1 MYHTYARRATNGS
14 MFWQAGTPHP
24 SVLSCHGG
32 EENDGRLH
40 VEGGRLLD
48 TTDIDKQHQMD
59 ALRTRALTCPG
70 CPNRDTRFRVVF
82 GEGDV
87 NAKVMLVGQ
96 GPGIVEEQ
104 TGRPFAGPSGRLLDQ
119 ALAEVGL
126 ERQKLWLTNV
136 IKCRAVKSEKGRV
149 VDRAPSAAELKACR
163 PWLDGELDIIQ
174 PEIIVCIG
182 VPSAKALIDKKFKLS
197 EEHGQV
203 REAPDGTRRTAVFHP
218 AYVLRLR
225 GVDQQAYEQT
235 WRALIADL
243 RTVVTAMQ
251 ETA

>member
-1 MYHTYARRATNGS
+1 VETA
-14 MFWQAGTPHP
+14 
-24 SVLSCHGG
+24 
-32 EENDGRLH
+32 H
-40 VEGGRLLD
+40 VN
-48 TTDIDKQHQMD
+48 KQHRMD
-59 ALRTRALTCPG
+59 ALRTQALTCPG

-82 GEGDV
+82 GEGAV
-87 NAKVMLVGQ
+87 NAKMMLVGQ

-126 ERQKLWLTNV
+126 EREKLWLTNV
-136 IKCRAVKSEKGRV
+136 IKCRAVKTEKGRV
-149 VDRAPSAAELKACR
+149 VDRAPAAAELKACR

-182 VPSAKALIDKKFKLS
+182 VPSAKALIDKKFRLS
-197 EEHGQV
+197 EEHGQL
-203 REAPDGTRRTAVFHP
+203 REHPDGTRRTAVFHP

-243 RTVVTAMQ
+243 RTAVAAMQ

>member
-1 MYHTYARRATNGS
+1 LE
-14 MFWQAGTPHP
+14 TP
-24 SVLSCHGG
+24 
-32 EENDGRLH
+32 
-40 VEGGRLLD
+40 
-48 TTDIDKQHQMD
+48 DIDKQHRMD

-126 ERQKLWLTNV
+126 ERGKLWLTNV

-182 VPSAKALIDKKFKLS
+182 VPSAKALIDKKFRLS

>member
-1 MYHTYARRATNGS
+1 M
-14 MFWQAGTPHP
+14 
-24 SVLSCHGG
+24 HGG
-32 EENDGRLH
+32 QLTAPCSGRLAPSIPQRYPNM
-40 VEGGRLLD
+40 EGRKTTSGSTWKGGRLLE
-48 TTDIDKQHQMD
+48 TTDTDKQHQMD

-87 NAKVMLVGQ
+87 NAKVLLVGQ

-126 ERQKLWLTNV
+126 EREKLWLTNV

-163 PWLDGELDIIQ
+163 PWLDGELHIIQ

>member
-1 MYHTYARRATNGS
+1 M
-14 MFWQAGTPHP
+14 
-24 SVLSCHGG
+24 
-32 EENDGRLH
+32 
-40 VEGGRLLD
+40 VETRNL
-48 TTDIDKQHQMD
+48 DKQQRMD
-59 ALRTRALTCPG
+59 ALRTQALTCPG

-126 ERQKLWLTNV
+126 ERRKLWLTNV

-163 PWLDGELDIIQ
+163 PWLDGELDIVQ
-174 PEIIVCIG
+174 PEVIVCIG
-182 VPSAKALIDKKFKLS
+182 VPSAKALIDKKFRLS

-203 REAPDGTRRTAVFHP
+203 REHPDGTRRTAVFHP

-225 GVDQQAYEQT
+225 GVDQRAYEQT
-235 WRALIADL
+235 WQALVTDL
-243 RTVVTAMQ
+243 RTVVA
-251 ETA
+251 AIRAPD

>member
-1 MYHTYARRATNGS
+1 M
-14 MFWQAGTPHP
+14 
-24 SVLSCHGG
+24 
-32 EENDGRLH
+32 
-40 VEGGRLLD
+40 
-48 TTDIDKQHQMD
+48 DKQHRMD
-59 ALRTRALTCPG
+59 ALRAQALTCPG
-70 CPNRDTRFRVVF
+70 CPNRATRFRVVF

-126 ERQKLWLTNV
+126 ERKNLWLTNV

-163 PWLDGELDIIQ
+163 PWLDGELDIVQ
-174 PEIIVCIG
+174 PGMIVCVG
-182 VPSAKALIDKKFKLS
+182 VPAAKALIDKKFRLS

-235 WRALIADL
+235 WRALIEDL
-243 RTVVTAMQ
+243 RAVVAAMQ

>member
-1 MYHTYARRATNGS
+1 M
-14 MFWQAGTPHP
+14 
-24 SVLSCHGG
+24 
-32 EENDGRLH
+32 
-40 VEGGRLLD
+40 
-48 TTDIDKQHQMD
+48 DKQHQME
-59 ALRTRALTCPG
+59 ALRMQALTCPG
-70 CPNRDTRFRVVF
+70 CPNRDTRHRVVF

-96 GPGIVEEQ
+96 GPGIIEEQ

-126 ERQKLWLTNV
+126 ERSKLWLTNV

-174 PEIIVCIG
+174 PKIIVCIG
-182 VPSAKALIDKKFKLS
+182 VPAAKALIDKKFRLS
-197 EEHGQV
+197 EEHGQF
-203 REAPDGTRRTAVFHP
+203 REGPNGSRRTAVFHP

-235 WRALIADL
+235 WRALIEDL
-243 RTVVTAMQ
+243 RTVAAAVK
-251 ETA
+251 EGE

>member
-1 MYHTYARRATNGS
+1 M
-14 MFWQAGTPHP
+14 
-24 SVLSCHGG
+24 
-32 EENDGRLH
+32 
-40 VEGGRLLD
+40 
-48 TTDIDKQHQMD
+48 DKQVQMD
-59 ALRTRALTCPG
+59 ALRTQALTCPG
-70 CPNRDTRFRVVF
+70 CPNRDRRFRVVF

-87 NAKVMLVGQ
+87 QAKVMLVGQ

-119 ALAEVGL
+119 ALEEVGL
-126 ERQKLWLTNV
+126 ERGKLWLTNV

-174 PEIIVCIG
+174 PRIIVCIG
-182 VPSAKALIDKKFKLS
+182 VPAAKALIDRKFKLS
-197 EEHGQV
+197 EEHGQM
-203 REAPDGTRRTAVFHP
+203 REAADGTRRAAVFHP

-243 RTVVTAMQ
+243 RAVAVALQ